1 VTACLGSTGS
11 IQAEDLSAV
20 PPCPPV
26 RQRAR
31 WTARIK
37 IAALDG
43 DRGHPAEPVFRRLG
57 AFARDLRPKNGSR
70 LAFVACTSLGRNPRR
85 SCGDHACADRHSL
98 GRSRLCAHAH
108 RRAVPSLR
116 TELHSNRPNGS
127 GTNKIVGSRSATP
140 CSIKRSKLHVQTR
153 NRYDDFVCG
162 QPRPTRQWMAC
173 RKPSAGSSGG
183 NNTMPPFADVSRAMP
198 VIITVTISGERA
210 RPTLQNRGR
219 SWSNRILLLRT

>member
-1 VTACLGSTGS
+1 V
-11 IQAEDLSAV
+11 SAI
-20 PPCPPV
+20 

-31 WTARIK
+31 WTARIA

-43 DRGHPAEPVFRRLG
+43 DRGYPAEPVFRRLG
-57 AFARDLRPKNGSR
+57 PFARDLRPKNGSR
-70 LAFVACTSLGRNPRR
+70 LAFVACTSLGRTPRR

-210 RPTLQNRGR
+210 RPTLQNRRR